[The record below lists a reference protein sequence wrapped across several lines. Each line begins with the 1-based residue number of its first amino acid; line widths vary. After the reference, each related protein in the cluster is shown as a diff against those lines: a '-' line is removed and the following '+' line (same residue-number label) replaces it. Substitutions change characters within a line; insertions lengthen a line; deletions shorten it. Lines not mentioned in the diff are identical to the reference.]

1 MAIKYPLL
9 LKIGIPVVIVAFVLL
24 HVIKKKTKYK
34 GGVRAANTA
43 FARRLPEY
51 KRYKDIQLFLRV
63 AMEFCIMV
71 AIIAT
76 LVLLARP
83 VKTEAVS
90 NGTKKRDIYLNLDV
104 SYSICY
110 LNYDL
115 VDALEDVVKG
125 LDGDRFGITI
135 YNTSTVLYV
144 PMTDDYDFIIRKLEE
159 LKDYFALQ
167 KEYMTLLYSEGYGA
181 DDFDYDRMY
190 ELEDALEY
198 YDAGTLV
205 NNYKKG
211 SSLIGEGLASCLYSF
226 PHLDDESRTR
236 IIIMS
241 TDNAERRIGRP
252 LVELDEASDLCA
264 KNDVTIFGL
273 FPNEDNFEITN
284 DYNDDYNAL
293 ARDMK
298 ANVEKT
304 GGVFYMQSDS
314 LPVKDIVKDIQ
325 SQKVMEVNEITITKV
340 VDKPVVPAIILL
352 LSILLLIIMGAM
364 ILL

>member
-1 MAIKYPLL
+1 MAMKYPLL
-9 LKIGIPVVIVAFVLL
+9 LKIGIPVVIVIFILL

-43 FARRLPEY
+43 FARNLPEY

-63 AMEFCIMV
+63 MMEFCIFV
-71 AIIAT
+71 AVIAT

-83 VKTEAVS
+83 IKTETVS

-115 VDALEDVVKG
+115 VDALQDVVKG

-144 PMTDDYDFIIRKLEE
+144 PMTDDYDFILKKLED
-159 LKDYFALQ
+159 LKKYFELQ
-167 KEYMTLLYSEGYGA
+167 KQYMDLLYGDTYLSDE
-181 DDFDYDRMY
+181 DYDKIY
-190 ELEDALEY
+190 ELRDELEY
-198 YDAGTLV
+198 YDAGTLI
-205 NNYKKG
+205 NNYSKG

-241 TDNAERRIGRP
+241 TDNAQEEMQKP
-252 LVELDEASDLCA
+252 LVELEEAAQLCA
-264 KNDVTIFGL
+264 KNDVTVFGI
-273 FPNEDNFEITN
+273 FPNEEVFNLTN
-284 DYNDDYNAL
+284 DYNYDVL
-293 ARDMK
+293 ESEMK
-298 ANVEKT
+298 QAVEGT
-304 GGVFYMQSDS
+304 GGAFYKQSDS
-314 LPVKDIVKDIQ
+314 LPVKDIVKSIQ

-340 VDKPVVPAIILL
+340 VDQPKVPAIILL
-352 LSILLLIIMGAM
+352 LSIITLIIMGAV
-364 ILL
+364 ILI